1 MALFTHS
8 YYHGG
13 GAELN
18 PAASYISAA
27 KVLHGKGFSE
37 VHTAENGDRYVFA
50 FWLDVGADLLVAV
63 KPSDEMIAAWKE
75 SHGGLL
81 TALIPRVQFGG
92 ENARFTASMRELSS
106 ASGFSW
112 QAVAGDVNCADL
124 RAHLVSLL
132 GAEYSDLINSSFPA

>member
-8 YYHGG
+8 YYSGT
-13 GAELN
+13 GAQLN
-18 PAASYISAA
+18 PAAAYISDA

-37 VHTAENGDRYVFA
+37 FHTTENGDRYVFS
-50 FWLDVGADLLVAV
+50 FWLSVGADLLVAV

-81 TALIPRVQFGG
+81 TALMPRVMSGG

-106 ASGFSW
+106 KSGFSW
-112 QAVAGDVNCADL
+112 QAVAGDVSCDDL
-124 RAHLVSLL
+124 RAHLISLL
-132 GAEYSDLINSSFPA
+132 GAEYADAINSSFPA